1 METDKKPAIL
11 LLGSQMARA
20 GAQEVL
26 LTQARWFQQQ
36 GYPVTAAFFYDRDGL
51 AATWQAREPFPV
63 INLNAWGYRIPLRR
77 KLPRLGPGLL
87 RLWRILRI
95 EKIQIIETF
104 TPDSN
109 LMGLPLAWLAG
120 VRARVATHHGYIE
133 GTGKLERWLH
143 GRLVNS
149 GIARRLVAVSAQVAE
164 QAVNEE
170 GVRKARVRVIENGIQ
185 PLPPSTPA
193 ARAELRQELGIA
205 EKELLVLTVARFKI
219 QKGYTYLMDAI
230 PQAMTACPQAVFAFA
245 GDGPLRAE
253 MQVKAKTLGIEQNV
267 RFLGVREDVPALLG
281 AADVYVMPSL
291 WEGLPIALL
300 EAMSLGLP
308 CVVTAV
314 EGVRDILRDGEN
326 GRLVAPEDAAGLAK
340 AMVET
345 LNDPTGRA
353 RMGAAAQALF
363 AQKYTVARMCGEYE
377 AVFDELLDGKRQ

>member
-1 METDKKPAIL
+1 MKTEKKPAIV

-26 LTQARWFQQQ
+26 LMQARWFHEQ

-51 AATWQAREPFPV
+51 ASTWQAGAPFPV
-63 INLNAWGYRIPLRR
+63 INLNAWGYRIPLWR
-77 KLPRLGPGLL
+77 KLPRLGPGLW
-87 RLWRILRI
+87 RLWRLLRR

-133 GTGKLERWLH
+133 GTGNTERRLH
-143 GRLVNS
+143 GALVNS
-149 GIARRLVAVSAQVAE
+149 GLARRLVAVSAQVAE
-164 QAVNEE
+164 QAIGEE
-170 GVRKARVRVIENGIQ
+170 GVNAARVRVIENGIQ
-185 PLPPSTPA
+185 PLPHSTPA
-193 ARAELRQELGIA
+193 ARAALRKELGIG
-205 EKELLVLTVARFKI
+205 EKGLLVLTVARFKL
-219 QKGYTYLMDAI
+219 QKGYTYLLDAI
-230 PQAMTACPQAVFAFA
+230 RLAGCPEAVFAFA
-245 GDGPLRAE
+245 GDGPLRPE
-253 MQVKAKTLGIEQNV
+253 MEAKAIDLGVEKRV

-300 EAMSLGLP
+300 EAMSAGLP

-326 GRLVAPEDAAGLAK
+326 GRLVPLGDAAALA
-340 AMVET
+340 AALADT
-345 LNDPTGRA
+345 LADEAGRA
-353 RMGAAAQALF
+353 RMGAAAKALV
-363 AQKYTVARMCGEYE
+363 AEKYTVERMCHEYE
-377 AVFDELLDGKRQ
+377 ALFLGLLEGASL